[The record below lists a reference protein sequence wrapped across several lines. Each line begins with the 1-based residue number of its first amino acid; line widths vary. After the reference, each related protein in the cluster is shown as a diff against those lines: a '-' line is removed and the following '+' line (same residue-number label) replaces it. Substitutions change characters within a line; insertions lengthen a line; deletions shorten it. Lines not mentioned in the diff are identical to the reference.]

1 MQALVVV
8 CVQQIK
14 MNNGSNKPWRVST
27 SSLSTRT
34 FVLTK
39 AKCILSGRLRILVR
53 GSALSTLKSGVNV
66 CLDDNSHILRLDGG
80 QKKAALFLVLGNV
93 FHRLLITANII
104 TLSPVALRINFLL
117 QALAMIEQFRGLSSS
132 FV

>member
-1 MQALVVV
+1 MLL
-8 CVQQIK
+8 I
-14 MNNGSNKPWRVST
+14 GSRVSPQPVF
-27 SSLSTRT
+27 LLRT

-80 QKKAALFLVLGNV
+80 QKSRSVLGFGKCVSQIVNY
-93 FHRLLITANII
+93 
-104 TLSPVALRINFLL
+104 
-117 QALAMIEQFRGLSSS
+117 G
-132 FV
+132 

>member
-1 MQALVVV
+1 MVL
-8 CVQQIK
+8 I
-14 MNNGSNKPWRVST
+14 GSRESPQPVFQRH
-27 SSLSTRT
+27 T

-80 QKKAALFLVLGNV
+80 QKRRTVL
-93 FHRLLITANII
+93 RLGKCVSKIVNY
-104 TLSPVALRINFLL
+104 
-117 QALAMIEQFRGLSSS
+117 G
-132 FV
+132 